1 MDRQVATAIRDVPHL
16 MAFLDITEAF
26 LQEIDL
32 SPLLVYVIDTTSAEA
47 LPYLAKQ
54 LDVLGYKGWALAT
67 TEQEQRELLKK
78 AIELHR
84 YKGTPWSIKEA
95 LKSVGFGGAEIVEGI
110 SDVSRTG
117 IYFRNGTIFYNTPT
131 LYDWALFS
139 IVVDLGETKGV
150 TAEQTELAVKLIDEY
165 KNVRSKLVGIT
176 FKVTI
181 SETQTINDNA
191 LVYQRELSPDSET
204 INGLIRDGRGRY
216 DGQYMHKGNGDKA
229 TLQVRNS
236 FGVITQTYE
245 F

>member
-1 MDRQVATAIRDVPHL
+1 MGRPLSTAIRDAPHL
-16 MAFLDITEAF
+16 MAFIDITQAA
-26 LQEIDL
+26 LDAIDL
-32 SPLLVYVIDTTSAEA
+32 SPLLMYVIDTTSSEA

-67 TEQEQRELLKK
+67 NEQEQRELLKK

-84 YKGTPWSIKEA
+84 YKGTPWAIKEA
-95 LKSVGFGGAEIVEGI
+95 LKSVGFGGAEIIEGI
-110 SDVSRTG
+110 STVSRTG
-117 IYFRNGTIFYNTPT
+117 IYKRNGSIRYNTQN

-150 TAEQTELAVKLIDEY
+150 TADQTALALKLIDEY
-165 KNVRSKLVGIT
+165 KNVRSKLVGIN

-191 LVYQRELSPDSET
+191 LVYSRNLAGESET
-204 INGLIRDGRGRY
+204 LTGLIRDGRGRY
-216 DGQYMHKGNGDKA
+216 NGQFRHKAIGDKV
-229 TLQVRNS
+229 TMQVRNQ
-236 FGVITQTYE
+236 FGEITQTYE